1 MTEEETSF
9 FDQVYRLDDA
19 DSTKSLYDECAEQYD
34 RELRAI
40 GYASPA
46 RCAAALADAVDDRSA
61 PLHDLGCGT
70 GLSGEA
76 FREAGFSNID
86 GSDFSR
92 PMLDIAESNQ
102 GVYRQLM
109 VADLYHPLPFD
120 AAAYA
125 NIAAVG
131 VFSPGHA
138 PPEMID
144 NVVAKLPIGGCF
156 VFTLN
161 DHALEMPGYQQHV
174 DNLVR
179 DGQVEKVFEEYGE
192 HLPTKGLKSQ
202 VCVLRRTA

>member
-1 MTEEETSF
+1 MTGENTTF
-9 FDQVYRLDDA
+9 LDQVYDLDDA
-19 DSTKSLYDECAEQYD
+19 DSTKSLYDECADQYD
-34 RELRAI
+34 RELREI

-46 RCAAALADAVDDRSA
+46 RCAAALADAVADPSA

-76 FREAGFSNID
+76 FREAGFTNID

-92 PMLDIAESNQ
+92 PMLEIAESKK
-102 GVYRQLM
+102 GVYQQLM

-120 AAAYA
+120 DEAYA

-144 NVVAKLPIGGCF
+144 DVIAKLPIGGCF

-161 DHALEMPGYQQHV
+161 DHALEMPGYRQHV
-174 DNLVR
+174 DNLESNGR
-179 DGQVEKVFEEYGE
+179 IEKVFDEYGE
-192 HLPTKGLKSQ
+192 HLRRDGLKSQ
-202 VCVLRRTA
+202 VCVVRRSG

>member
-1 MTEEETSF
+1 
-9 FDQVYRLDDA
+9 
-19 DSTKSLYDECAEQYD
+19 
-34 RELRAI
+34 
-40 GYASPA
+40 
-46 RCAAALADAVDDRSA
+46 
-61 PLHDLGCGT
+61 
-70 GLSGEA
+70 
-76 FREAGFSNID
+76 
-86 GSDFSR
+86 
-92 PMLDIAESNQ
+92 
-102 GVYRQLM
+102 
-109 VADLYHPLPFD
+109 
-120 AAAYA
+120 
-125 NIAAVG
+125 

-161 DHALEMPGYQQHV
+161 DHALEMPGYRQHV

>member
-1 MTEEETSF
+1 MTREEASF
-9 FDQVYRLDDA
+9 LDQVYKLDDA
-19 DSTKSLYDECAEQYD
+19 DSTKSLYDDCAGQYD
-34 RELRAI
+34 RELREI

-92 PMLDIAESNQ
+92 PMLDIAESKQ
-102 GVYRQLM
+102 GVYQQLV

-120 AAAYA
+120 AEAYA

-144 NVVAKLPIGGCF
+144 DVIAKLPPGGCF

-161 DHALEMPGYQQHV
+161 DHALGMPGYRQHV
-174 DNLVR
+174 DDLVR
-179 DGQVEKVFEEYGE
+179 DGRVEKVFEEYGE
-192 HLPTKGLKSQ
+192 HLRRDGLKSQ